1 MALEIEER
9 LPSVRLY
16 FSKKFLVIK
25 RDHKHL
31 SKIPFLSGIN
41 FSFDHKVKAVHE
53 SNETQSSLIE
63 EYQVHYI
70 VCCNA
75 ELVHV
80 SLKHGSNACIVFSYV
95 LCFSCNLCL

>member
-1 MALEIEER
+1 MPICNIASYVMAIVMSHYVFGHIDNIQVLMALEIEER

-31 SKIPFLSGIN
+31 SKIPFLSSIN
-41 FSFDHKVKAVHE
+41 SSFDHKVKAVHE
-53 SNETQSSLIE
+53 SNEIQSSLIE

-70 VCCNA
+70 
-75 ELVHV
+75 
-80 SLKHGSNACIVFSYV
+80 
-95 LCFSCNLCL
+95 